1 MVVMEHC
8 VLFTMYLLDLL
19 VPDLPGWIASE
30 KQGQRQWLDL
40 RAMPDTSQIHA
51 DFDDITG
58 KFGMRELYNLITS
71 PEWIKREI
79 KVRPPS

>member
-1 MVVMEHC
+1 MEHC

-40 RAMPDTSQIHA
+40 RAMPDTSQVRFA
-51 DFDDITG
+51 DAAGCCECGDPGSVASLGGSG
-58 KFGMRELYNLITS
+58 KDRL
-71 PEWIKREI
+71 
-79 KVRPPS
+79 